1 MSYYFKIKIMLPEED
16 EQQFSER
23 NLSKSELSEVTL
35 YLQQK
40 TSQGIPV
47 KFRVSIFNAK
57 EENKIMSVTINT
69 KYLTEIDVISVLL
82 DRVTDKD
89 VLIYLNEKIE
99 TDTKNVE
106 EYKVPPTKTVIETEK
121 TIKLPENVP
130 IEIKDNKKQAQS
142 IKKAAEKNSKKLIL
156 LTAILSIFIGLL
168 IGGLLIQKVQVQSVK
183 KDSEILSKQIKSVK
197 KNQNDQSKIDTF
209 SRYFLAYYFTQ
220 EKNPENYQ
228 SNLKPYISSKL
239 NISDWE
245 ALGKTLKTLN
255 FYESQETKRGYN
267 ITYIVNVLV
276 DDRSKLQ
283 KIIFDVEPTKDSFLV
298 ISKPKISDFSFN

>member
-1 MSYYFKIKIMLPEED
+1 MLPEED
-16 EQQFSER
+16 EQHFSER

-40 TSQGIPV
+40 TSQGVPV
-47 KFRVSIFNAK
+47 KFRISIFNAK
-57 EENKIMSVTINT
+57 EENKIMSVTVNT
-69 KYLTEIDVISVLL
+69 KNLTEIDVVSVLL

-89 VLIYLNEKIE
+89 VLIYLNEKN
-99 TDTKNVE
+99 DTIDKKINE
-106 EYKVPPTKTVIETEK
+106 NEIQPTKTVIETEK
-121 TIKLPENVP
+121 TEELPKTAP
-130 IEIKDNKKQAQS
+130 IETRGNDKKSKNKK
-142 IKKAAEKNSKKLIL
+142 KAEKKSMKFII
-156 LTAILSIFIGLL
+156 LTAILAIFILIS
-168 IGGLLIQKVQVQSVK
+168 IGGVFLQKVQITSIKRDNAQ
-183 KDSEILSKQIKSVK
+183 LSKEIKSV
-197 KNQNDQSKIDTF
+197 NQKQTDQNKIDTF

-220 EKNPENYQ
+220 EKNQENYQ

-255 FYESQETKRGYN
+255 FYESQQTKKGYK

-283 KIIFDVEPTKDSFLV
+283 KIIFEVKPSKDSFLV
-298 ISKPKISDFSFN
+298 ISKPTITDFSFN

>member
-16 EQQFSER
+16 EQHFSER

-40 TSQGIPV
+40 TSQGVPV

-57 EENKIMSVTINT
+57 EENKIMSVTVNT
-69 KYLTEIDVISVLL
+69 KNLTEIDVVSVLL

-89 VLIYLNEKIE
+89 VLIYLNEKNE
-99 TDTKNVE
+99 TIDKKINE
-106 EYKVPPTKTVIETEK
+106 NEIQPTKTIIETEK
-121 TIKLPENVP
+121 TEELPKIAP
-130 IEIKDNKKQAQS
+130 IETRDNDQKSKNKK
-142 IKKAAEKNSKKLIL
+142 KAEKKSMKFII
-156 LTAILSIFIGLL
+156 LTAILAIFILIS
-168 IGGLLIQKVQVQSVK
+168 IGGVFLQKVQITSIKRDNAQ
-183 KDSEILSKQIKSVK
+183 LSKEIKSV
-197 KNQNDQSKIDTF
+197 NQKQTDQNKIDTF

-220 EKNPENYQ
+220 EKNQENYQ

-239 NISDWE
+239 NISGWE

-255 FYESQETKRGYN
+255 FYESQQTKKGYK

-283 KIIFDVEPTKDSFLV
+283 KIIFEVKPSKYSFVV
-298 ISKPKISDFSFN
+298 ISKPTITDFSFD

>member
-89 VLIYLNEKIE
+89 VLIYLNEKN
-99 TDTKNVE
+99 DTIDKKINE
-106 EYKVPPTKTVIETEK
+106 NEIQPTKTVIETEK
-121 TIKLPENVP
+121 TEELPKTAP
-130 IEIKDNKKQAQS
+130 IETRGNDKKSKNKKKA
-142 IKKAAEKNSKKLIL
+142 KKKSMKFII
-156 LTAILSIFIGLL
+156 LTAILAIFILIS
-168 IGGLLIQKVQVQSVK
+168 IGGVFLQKVQITSIKRDNAQ
-183 KDSEILSKQIKSVK
+183 LSKEIKSV
-197 KNQNDQSKIDTF
+197 NQKQTDQNKIDTF

-220 EKNPENYQ
+220 EKNQENYQ

-255 FYESQETKRGYN
+255 FYESQQTKKGYK

-283 KIIFDVEPTKDSFLV
+283 KIIFEVKPSKDSFLV
-298 ISKPKISDFSFN
+298 ISKPTITDFSFN